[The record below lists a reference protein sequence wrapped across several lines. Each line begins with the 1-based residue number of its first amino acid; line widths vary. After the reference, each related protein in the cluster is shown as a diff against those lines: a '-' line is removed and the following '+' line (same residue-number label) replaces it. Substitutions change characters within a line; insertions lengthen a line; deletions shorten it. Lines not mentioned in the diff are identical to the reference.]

1 MMPPGFEPTVPGF
14 EKALQTPYEK
24 AYKCNADETLY
35 LLPDSLRGT
44 PTNKITESSPYWDR
58 NWTSL
63 DAFIALEEETVALKS
78 RYMALKRLDPSNTDV
93 RAKAKLY
100 LDNVSKHRKIRQ
112 IFGGQS
118 RYHPNQLVSKQH
130 MPPQGLC
137 DMDLMYKLACKI
149 SGLAVLN
156 KHGIMAMDCWDFI
169 RWRISIAIRERLGG
183 FGSAKDIVRSLIF
196 KIFEDNSDD
205 LIMREA
211 VLLSA
216 KYQGSLNRYKN
227 YGRKVKTATQPNRN
241 TPTQNRQPAA
251 DTARPLEM
259 SARDEARRDR
269 LHRLATQTLRE
280 NPLWNR
286 RQAADTTSLLENSAM
301 GEARRERLRRLARA
315 LYRQPSADATRPL
328 GTLAR
333 DEARGER
340 RRQLAAKTEGYQGV
354 NAFRALKKEV
364 EGEG

>member
-1 MMPPGFEPTVPGF
+1 MPPGFEPTVPGF

-227 YGRKVKTATQPNRN
+227 YGRKIQRGPWRC
-241 TPTQNRQPAA
+241 RQ
-251 DTARPLEM
+251 EM
-259 SARDEARRDR
+259 KLGGIVSTD
-269 LHRLATQTLRE
+269 
-280 NPLWNR
+280 W
-286 RQAADTTSLLENSAM
+286 
-301 GEARRERLRRLARA
+301 LRRLYEKTHFGTVGKRQIQRVFWRTRLWAKLGGNGFVDWLEHSTVSHPQMQRDLWVPWQEMKLAGNVVVNWLQRLRAIRASMLLELSRRKLKVRARVVCFGRE
-315 LYRQPSADATRPL
+315 LQELKAT
-328 GTLAR
+328 
-333 DEARGER
+333 
-340 RRQLAAKTEGYQGV
+340 K
-354 NAFRALKKEV
+354 AFLL
-364 EGEG
+364 